1 MSLRI
6 IKNTPPIKEEIVAEE
21 AEARKTTADGEL
33 VIILA
38 NKKKV
43 LLDIEKINDDIKVGK
58 ETIDKKNI
66 EIDSLN
72 NKIIEVQSLLRD
84 NQQELNEFNESKV
97 IEKDKIIEEI
107 KGKNIEKDKL
117 SSEILDIFNK
127 NELEKFNNS
136 KDIKVL
142 ELKKD
147 SLKQEIEKLDNK
159 NKENIKYLDIYN
171 KDIDVLLS
179 NIEIKKQKEL
189 ELNNKLTSLNNSI
202 EDQEKIKKN
211 NLLSISQQETKID
224 ENKNSITELEKE
236 IESNKTLNESEKSIH
251 ISLLSKQRTLEQKT
265 AFIKSQYESAGIKWE
280 E

>member
-6 IKNTPPIKEEIVAEE
+6 TQKNNEEIEILAEQ
-21 AEARKTTADGEL
+21 AEARKSTAEGEF
-33 VIILA
+33 VIILED
-38 NKKKV
+38 KKRILK
-43 LLDIEKINDDIKVGK
+43 DIEKINDDIKVGK

-136 KDIKVL
+136 KDIKEL